1 MRGRWIKYSSHR
13 IWPIHKIKS
22 QSGLRVQI
30 VTKDMDGIQKKV
42 DWIDIHFKKIL
53 KYLDEDRDF
62 C

>member
-1 MRGRWIKYSSHR
+1 
-13 IWPIHKIKS
+13 
-22 QSGLRVQI
+22 
-30 VTKDMDGIQKKV
+30 MDGIQKKV